1 MASLPYPLNRQDT
14 HGRVGTART
23 PYPPTDCRSY
33 IKLNMNS
40 YLTLKFYCLTFL
52 KHLNIM
58 IEYSVYM
65 TTNHLSKD
73 EGAKAYAA
81 AQIREKL
88 GTDKFVAH
96 VARHNSVFSKGT
108 IKGVLADVACCVR
121 EQLLNGNK
129 VQLEGLGTFGF
140 TISST
145 PAESLTEFTAANIK
159 GVNVVFT
166 PAAEL
171 QDLIADAKFVPVS
184 SRRAQAAVLKAEK
197 NGDGSVDITKK

>member
-1 MASLPYPLNRQDT
+1 
-14 HGRVGTART
+14 
-23 PYPPTDCRSY
+23 
-33 IKLNMNS
+33 
-40 YLTLKFYCLTFL
+40 
-52 KHLNIM
+52 M

-129 VQLEGLGTFGF
+129 VQLECLG
-140 TISST
+140 
-145 PAESLTEFTAANIK
+145 
-159 GVNVVFT
+159 NVIFT
-166 PAAEL
+166 PDSEL
-171 QDLIADAKFVPVS
+171 ENLIDDAVFKPMP
-184 SRRAQAAVLKAEK
+184 SRVAQAAVQKAEK
-197 NGDGSVDITKK
+197 NGDVSVDLEAIKKKGN

>member
-1 MASLPYPLNRQDT
+1 
-14 HGRVGTART
+14 
-23 PYPPTDCRSY
+23 
-33 IKLNMNS
+33 
-40 YLTLKFYCLTFL
+40 
-52 KHLNIM
+52 M
-58 IEYSVYM
+58 IEYSVFM

-108 IKGVLADVACCVR
+108 IKGVLADVACCLR

-140 TISST
+140 TISSQG
-145 PAESLTEFTAANIK
+145 AESLNEFTAANIK
-159 GVNVVFT
+159 KINVIFT
-166 PAAEL
+166 PDSEL
-171 QDLIADAKFVPVS
+171 ENLIDDAVFSPTS
-184 SRRAQAAVLKAEK
+184 SRVVQAAALKAEK
-197 NGDGSVDITKK
+197 NGEGSVDLEAIKKKGV

>member
-1 MASLPYPLNRQDT
+1 
-14 HGRVGTART
+14 
-23 PYPPTDCRSY
+23 
-33 IKLNMNS
+33 
-40 YLTLKFYCLTFL
+40 
-52 KHLNIM
+52 M

-129 VQLEGLGTFGF
+129 VH
-140 TISST
+140 
-145 PAESLTEFTAANIK
+145 SLKVWVHSVSPSAAKVQN
-159 GVNVVFT
+159 
-166 PAAEL
+166 
-171 QDLIADAKFVPVS
+171 
-184 SRRAQAAVLKAEK
+184 R
-197 NGDGSVDITKK
+197 

>member
-1 MASLPYPLNRQDT
+1 
-14 HGRVGTART
+14 
-23 PYPPTDCRSY
+23 
-33 IKLNMNS
+33 
-40 YLTLKFYCLTFL
+40 
-52 KHLNIM
+52 M

-129 VQLEGLGTFGF
+129 VQLECLG
-140 TISST
+140 
-145 PAESLTEFTAANIK
+145 
-159 GVNVVFT
+159 NVIFT
-166 PAAEL
+166 PDSEL
-171 QDLIADAKFVPVS
+171 ENLIDDAVFKPMP
-184 SRRAQAAVLKAEK
+184 SRVAQAAVQKAEK
-197 NGDGSVDITKK
+197 NGDVSVDLEAIKKKGNEKSP

>member
-1 MASLPYPLNRQDT
+1 
-14 HGRVGTART
+14 
-23 PYPPTDCRSY
+23 
-33 IKLNMNS
+33 
-40 YLTLKFYCLTFL
+40 
-52 KHLNIM
+52 M

-129 VQLEGLGTFGF
+129 VELEGLGTFGF
-140 TISST
+140 TISSQAADT
-145 PAESLTEFTAANIK
+145 LNDFSAANIK
-159 GVNVVFT
+159 SVNVVFT

-197 NGDGSVDITKK
+197 NGEGSVDLEAIKKKGV

>member
-1 MASLPYPLNRQDT
+1 
-14 HGRVGTART
+14 
-23 PYPPTDCRSY
+23 
-33 IKLNMNS
+33 
-40 YLTLKFYCLTFL
+40 
-52 KHLNIM
+52 M

-129 VQLEGLGTFGF
+129 VELEGLGTFGF
-140 TISST
+140 TISSE
-145 PAESLTEFTAANIK
+145 PAENLEKFSAANIK
-159 GVNVVFT
+159 KVNVIFT
-166 PAAEL
+166 PDSEL
-171 QDLIADAKFVPVS
+171 ENLIDDAVFNPMP
-184 SRRAQAAVLKAEK
+184 SRVAQAAVLKAEK
-197 NGDGSVDITKK
+197 KGDVSVDLEAIKKK

>member
-1 MASLPYPLNRQDT
+1 
-14 HGRVGTART
+14 
-23 PYPPTDCRSY
+23 
-33 IKLNMNS
+33 
-40 YLTLKFYCLTFL
+40 
-52 KHLNIM
+52 M

-129 VQLEGLGTFGF
+129 VQLEGLG
-140 TISST
+140 
-145 PAESLTEFTAANIK
+145 
-159 GVNVVFT
+159 NV
-166 PAAEL
+166 
-171 QDLIADAKFVPVS
+171 II
-184 SRRAQAAVLKAEK
+184 
-197 NGDGSVDITKK
+197 SVDLEAIKKKGNEKSP

>member
-1 MASLPYPLNRQDT
+1 
-14 HGRVGTART
+14 
-23 PYPPTDCRSY
+23 
-33 IKLNMNS
+33 
-40 YLTLKFYCLTFL
+40 
-52 KHLNIM
+52 M

-140 TISST
+140 TINSQG
-145 PAESLTEFTAANIK
+145 AENVKDFTSANIK
-159 GVNVVFT
+159 KINVIFT
-166 PAAEL
+166 RTANWRTLSTTLSLAQRRVVWCRLLRLRRRKMVKAAWIWKRLRKREF
-171 QDLIADAKFVPVS
+171 K
-184 SRRAQAAVLKAEK
+184 
-197 NGDGSVDITKK
+197 